1 MTNNPLPPI
10 VPGGE
15 DSAAQDAD
23 VDATRTIDGEEVLDE
38 DVNDDLVN
46 SADADAIAADQEG
59 ESA

>member
-23 VDATRTIDGEEVLDE
+23 VDATRTVEGDEVLDE

-46 SADADAIAADQEG
+46 SADADAIAADQDG
-59 ESA
+59 RTS